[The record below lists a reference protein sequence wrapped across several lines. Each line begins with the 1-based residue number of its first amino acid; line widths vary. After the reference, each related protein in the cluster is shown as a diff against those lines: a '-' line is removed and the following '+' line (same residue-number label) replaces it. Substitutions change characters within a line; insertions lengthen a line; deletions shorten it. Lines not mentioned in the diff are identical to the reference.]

1 MRGMSR
7 CFVRELF
14 FFFFQAE
21 DGIRDT
27 SVTGV
32 QTCALPIL
40 RDRVLY
46 NLILFALLLVASA
59 PLFGEISLGLE
70 KLIIVNVGLSSI
82 SIFGIIIAIFIGIG
96 LVSKEIEK
104 RTLYT
109 ILYRPVRRWEF
120 ITGKY
125 LGLLLTLVVNAA
137 FMTFGFFVA
146 LLVVTRHLVREDAGF
161 LVAIYFII
169 LQFFI
174 VTAIT
179 LLFSSFSSPIFSAIF
194 AFALFVIGTFSD
206 DLRNFAAIA
215 EGVTKWLATG
225 AAWVVPNFSSLNVI
239 LQAAHGQHIRGQ
251 LILFNTVYSLL
262 YSAAAIALAVIIFER
277 RNLK

>member
-1 MRGMSR
+1 MNSR
-7 CFVRELF
+7 LAAITLNTFRE
-14 FFFFQAE
+14 A
-21 DGIRDT
+21 
-27 SVTGV
+27 V
-32 QTCALPIL
+32 

-46 NLILFALLLVASA
+46 NLIFFALLLVASA
-59 PLFGEISLGLE
+59 PLFGQISLGLE

-109 ILYRPVRRWEF
+109 ILSRPVRRWEF
-120 ITGKY
+120 IAGKY
-125 LGLLLTLVVNAA
+125 FGLLLTLVVNTA
-137 FMTFGFFVA
+137 FMTVGFFVA

-161 LVAIYFII
+161 LVAVYFII

-206 DLRNFAAIA
+206 DLRNFAAISQ
-215 EGVTKWLATG
+215 GMTRWLATG

-239 LQAAHGQHIRGQ
+239 LQVAHGEHIRGQ
-251 LILFNTVYSLL
+251 LILFNTIYSLL